1 MSKNFPKSIIPYSFF
16 DNRGS
21 LTRLFCKKK
30 FLKKAD
36 TNIKQINF
44 VKVRKNGTIKGF
56 HMQIGKYKEDKYVI
70 CIKGR
75 IIDYYFK
82 IKKNDKIKLNKQKL
96 SDKKMEILYIPKNY
110 AHGFQTLTDNV
121 ILLYFHTN
129 YYNKKNEITI
139 NPLDKKLKIV
149 WPIKKKLFQR
159 KIKTPKVR

>member
-1 MSKNFPKSIIPYSFF
+1 
-16 DNRGS
+16 
-21 LTRLFCKKK
+21 
-30 FLKKAD
+30 
-36 TNIKQINF
+36 
-44 VKVRKNGTIKGF
+44 
-56 HMQIGKYKEDKYVI
+56 MQIGKYKEDKYVI

-82 IKKNDKIKLNKQKL
+82 IKKNDKIKLNKKKL

-139 NPLDKKLKIV
+139 NPADKKLKIV
-149 WPIKKKLFQR
+149 WPIKKIISKKDQNSKKLDLF
-159 KIKTPKVR
+159 KFLLKV